1 MPLRFR
7 TLSRFISASSAGLTR
22 LQHCLFG
29 PMTFKS
35 LLSPLKRRVLSCAAV
50 AAMPLFLGG
59 WFNWL
64 TGPQSTFDTKGPVA
78 KSQLDVFYVTVWV
91 TGITF
96 VIVAGIMAYAMW
108 KFRARKSDEGKGAIP
123 DQGHGNPLIELSL
136 IALSVLA
143 LVFIAVPTLKA
154 IWYNYDVPADQKA
167 NAYEVNAIGLQ
178 WWFKFEYPKEQ
189 IDGVGTLVTGNELVI
204 PAGRPVRVNLRTNDV
219 IHSFWVPKLAGKVD
233 MIPNRGNHLWL
244 QADEPGYFWGQCAEY
259 CGESHAVMRFRVIA
273 LNETDFAAWVAHQKS
288 AARTVAADS
297 KLSGEPAA
305 PYAFTNPGRNA
316 PGYSAAFDADPFGS
330 WRKQQDVDAG
340 EDPVL
345 IAAGRQLFQQK
356 NCVTC
361 HTVRGHEGMGVTAPD
376 LTHVGARTT
385 VAAGLLENTKENLHR
400 WIAHPNEVKPGN
412 KMYVGVPTGGG
423 NVMTGYLTID
433 KETGKAE
440 ETPHIA
446 VSDTEARALVAYL
459 HSLK

>member
-1 MPLRFR
+1 
-7 TLSRFISASSAGLTR
+7 
-22 LQHCLFG
+22 
-29 PMTFKS
+29 MTFKS
-35 LLSPLKRRVLSCAAV
+35 LFSPFQRRALSCAAV
-50 AAMPLFLGG
+50 AAMPLFFGG
-59 WFNWL
+59 WFKWL
-64 TGPQSTFDTKGPVA
+64 TGPQSTFDTQGPVA

-96 VIVAGIMAYAMW
+96 VIVAAIMGYAMW

-136 IALSVLA
+136 IGLSVLA

-154 IWYNYDVPADQKA
+154 IWYTYDVPAAQKET
-167 NAYEVNAIGLQ
+167 AYEVNAIGLQ

-219 IHSFWVPKLAGKVD
+219 IHAFWVPKLAGKVD
-233 MIPNRGNHLWL
+233 MMPNRGNHLWL

-288 AARTVAADS
+288 AARTVAADA
-297 KLSGEPAA
+297 KLAGEPAA

-316 PGYSAAFDADPFGS
+316 PGWSDKFDAAPFAA
-330 WRKQQDVDAG
+330 WKEKQQVDAG
-340 EDPVL
+340 ENPVL

-361 HTVRGHEGMGVTAPD
+361 HSVRGHEGMGVTAPD

-385 VAAGLLENTKENLHR
+385 IAAGLLENTNENLHR
-400 WIAHPNEVKPGN
+400 WISHPNEVKPGN

-423 NVMTGYLTID
+423 NVMTGYMTID
-433 KETGKAE
+433 KETGKPE
-440 ETPHIA
+440 ETPHIT